1 MSRLVSLM
9 CTALLALLLL
19 SCRNVETV
27 SPTFNNKMT
36 PSAHSRSVLTSTL
49 PLKEIWRQR
58 IGAAFTSVP
67 LAVTAENKIV
77 IPISDAYTTTLLAV
91 GLADGH
97 IVWKQ
102 DLTDPQFPDRRGAL
116 VDSLFADSERVYAVL
131 PFGVMAFD
139 LTSGQPIW
147 TSKRLPEHTSYYISP
162 LVETNTLQVFGI
174 YSDTHIY
181 NINSRSGQIR
191 SIEEYQDELLW
202 ATPMTN
208 YVLQNLDLLRIDKN
222 SNQIVWKVKTRGSVG
237 DNRWPLFSD
246 ATTMIFLTGPRL
258 GAIKALDLESGKT
271 LWETPEI
278 IASNL
283 TRFAK
288 NIYALTSTGML
299 VAFNEFTG
307 ESVGSQQ
314 FSEGPLDTEHA
325 SEYGVFAWNDT
336 LLIYLGDSQE
346 LIAFSIK

>member
-1 MSRLVSLM
+1 MSRLISLL

-27 SPTFNNKMT
+27 SPTVHNDVT
-36 PSAHSRSVLTSTL
+36 PSAHSRFVLTSTL

-58 IGAAFTSVP
+58 IGTAFTSVP
-67 LAVTAENKIV
+67 LAATAANKIV
-77 IPISDAYTTTLLAV
+77 MPISNAYTTTLLAV

-102 DLTDPQFPDRRGAL
+102 ELTDPLFPNRQGAL

-131 PFGVMAFD
+131 PYGVMAFD
-139 LTSGQPIW
+139 LASGQPIW
-147 TSKRLPEHTSYYISP
+147 TTKRLPEHASYYISP
-162 LVETNTLQVFGI
+162 LVETSNLQVFGI
-174 YSDTHIY
+174 YGGTHIY
-181 NINSRSGQIR
+181 NIDVRSGQIQ

-202 ATPMTN
+202 VTPTAH
-208 YVLQNLDLLRIDKN
+208 YVLKNLDLLRIDRN
-222 SNQIVWKVKTRGSVG
+222 SNQVAWKIRTRGSVG
-237 DNRWPLFSD
+237 DNRWPLLSD
-246 ATTMIFLTGPRL
+246 STTMIFVTGPRL

-271 LWETPEI
+271 LWETPEN

-288 NIYALTSTGML
+288 YIYALTNTGML
-299 VAFNEFTG
+299 IAYNEFTG
-307 ESVGSQQ
+307 ENVGSLQ

-325 SEYGVFAWNDT
+325 SEYGIFAWNGT

-346 LIAFSIK
+346 LIAFSTK